1 MSLKIPIR
9 ALPRIAPRHRLCGT
23 IDRLG
28 VAGLSCRNFPSSRP
42 SIYSSPCSSIFTVE
56 HRMFTTIIRHSTMAT
71 EDVNIAKALEKV
83 QIDEAKDV
91 QEDSDPEDILEKWQ
105 PLVDAIAA
113 ATKEAFPASPA
124 FDPSSPST
132 FQTYWRGVFTNLRDS
147 VVKDEKI
154 SHYITKPPVNTC
166 NITLFDNRDVMGCPC
181 CQSPSEPAIE
191 LKNENGVTKEDFM
204 NAVMD
209 ILYGETLPKVFVE
222 AYPMH
227 DEEDNETDDN
237 DVESEDGSEDDA
249 PEAMGFE
256 NYSGVLMYTYGWMSG
271 CDNDEGERVM
281 YGDEPDVI
289 LYCCRPDEFEKKAK
303 SVEKKMKDWKDSK
316 DSKDAKA
323 SKEVRESKL

>member
-42 SIYSSPCSSIFTVE
+42 SIYSSPRSSIFTVE
-56 HRMFTTIIRHSTMAT
+56 HRTITTIGRHSTMAT
-71 EDVNIAKALEKV
+71 EDVNIAKALEEV
-83 QIDEAKDV
+83 QINEAKDV

-166 NITLFDNRDVMGCPC
+166 KITLFDNRDVMG
-181 CQSPSEPAIE
+181 
-191 LKNENGVTKEDFM
+191 L
-204 NAVMD
+204 MD

-256 NYSGVLMYTYGWMSG
+256 NDSGVLMYTYGWMSG

-316 DSKDAKA
+316 DSKDAKD
-323 SKEVRESKL
+323 SKEARESKL